1 MKAWILLGALPLM
14 SPSVWGQI
22 PSPTEVVILT
32 TETPPTITAKSVVTA
47 PPAMKAK
54 QRPVTESTTA
64 APLEVAKASAP
75 RQIQVYKSVQKN
87 GVIRYSDMMP
97 EQGHYELLLFND
109 CYACDPDSRV
119 NWRTTGLFLYDYAS
133 TIKAAAKTYS
143 VEPALI
149 RALIHAESAFNPLA
163 VSRKGAM
170 GLTQLMPATAR
181 ELGVGNA
188 LLAEQNIFGG
198 VKYLAGLLKQ
208 YDGNVALATAAYNA
222 GAGAV
227 QKHGGIPPYAET
239 RAYVER
245 VQLLHRRYKEMLS
258 ARGL

>member
-1 MKAWILLGALPLM
+1 MKAWMLASHLLLIPIPAWSQTPLPA
-14 SPSVWGQI
+14 
-22 PSPTEVVILT
+22 EVVF
-32 TETPPTITAKSVVTA
+32 VTSEPQPVAQVEPAPQPA
-47 PPAMKAK
+47 PPAGSK
-54 QRPVTESTTA
+54 Q
-64 APLEVAKASAP
+64 
-75 RQIQVYKSVQKN
+75 IHVYKSVQQN
-87 GVIRYSDMMP
+87 GVIRYSDMIP

-109 CYACDPDSRV
+109 CFACNPDSRV
-119 NWRTTGLFLYDYAS
+119 NWQTTGLFLYDYAS
-133 TIKAAAKTYS
+133 TIKAAAKAYQ

-163 VSRKGAM
+163 ISRKGAM

-198 VKYLAGLLKQ
+198 VKYLAGLLKL

-245 VQLLHRRYKEMLS
+245 VQLLHQRYKEMLQ
-258 ARGL
+258 AKGL

>member
-1 MKAWILLGALPLM
+1 MKAWLLLGALPLFPL
-14 SPSVWGQI
+14 SAWSQI
-22 PSPTEVVILT
+22 PPPAEVVILS
-32 TETPPTITAKSVVTA
+32 TEAQPSPPVVA
-47 PPAMKAK
+47 PPPS
-54 QRPVTESTTA
+54 PVATPAIVAA
-64 APLEVAKASAP
+64 APVPAA

-97 EQGHYELLLFND
+97 EQGHYELLLFKD
-109 CYACDPDSRV
+109 CYACDPASKV
-119 NWRTTGLFLYDYAS
+119 NWRTTGLFLSDYAS
-133 TIKAAAKTYS
+133 TIKAAAKTYQ
-143 VEPALI
+143 VDPALI
-149 RALIHAESAFNPLA
+149 RALIHAESAFNPQA

-181 ELGVGNA
+181 ELGVGDA
-188 LLAEQNIFGG
+188 LVAEQNIFGG

-245 VQLLHRRYKEMLS
+245 VQLLQRRYKEMLS

>member
-1 MKAWILLGALPLM
+1 MKAWMLAGHMLLIPL
-14 SPSVWGQI
+14 SGWSQ
-22 PSPTEVVILT
+22 
-32 TETPPTITAKSVVTA
+32 TPP
-47 PPAMKAK
+47 PAE
-54 QRPVTESTTA
+54 VIFLTA
-64 APLEVAKASAP
+64 APSPLRPSKDATPASQPDTAQTAAVATNGKK
-75 RQIQVYKSVQKN
+75 QIQVYKSVQQN
-87 GVIRYSDMMP
+87 GVVRYSDMAP
-97 EQGHYELLLFND
+97 EEGHYDLLLFND
-109 CYACDPDSRV
+109 CFACDPKSSV
-119 NWRTTGLFLYDYAS
+119 NWQTTGLFLYDYAS
-133 TIKAAAKTYS
+133 TIKAAAKTYQ

-245 VQLLHRRYKEMLS
+245 VQLLHLRYKEMLQ
-258 ARGL
+258 AKGL

>member
-1 MKAWILLGALPLM
+1 MDVDGIDPAVFPARLEPDTRPGRGGDPHRRAA
-14 SPSVWGQI
+14 G
-22 PSPTEVVILT
+22 
-32 TETPPTITAKSVVTA
+32 TA
-47 PPAMKAK
+47 PCGA
-54 QRPVTESTTA
+54 PVTLHTPGCCRPRA
-64 APLEVAKASAP
+64 GQPPLP
-75 RQIQVYKSVQKN
+75 PGTRQIEVYKSVQKN
-87 GVIRYSDMMP
+87 GVVRYSDMMP

-109 CYACDPDSRV
+109 CYACDPDSKV
-119 NWRTTGLFLYDYAS
+119 NWNTTGLFLYDYAS
-133 TIKAAAKTYS
+133 TIQAAAKAYQ

-208 YDGNVALATAAYNA
+208 YGGNVALATAAYNA

-245 VQLLHRRYKEMLS
+245 VQLLRQRYKDMLS
-258 ARGL
+258 AKGL

>member
-1 MKAWILLGALPLM
+1 MLMGLIPLF
-14 SPSVWGQI
+14 SAPGWSQT
-22 PSPTEVVILT
+22 PAPAEVVILT
-32 TETPPTITAKSVVTA
+32 AEPPA
-47 PPAMKAK
+47 PP
-54 QRPVTESTTA
+54 PVTMHTPGVLPPPEPTSP
-64 APLEVAKASAP
+64 PLP
-75 RQIQVYKSVQKN
+75 PGTRQIQVYKSVQKN
-87 GVIRYSDMMP
+87 GVVRYSDMMP

-109 CYACDPDSRV
+109 CYACDPDSKV
-119 NWRTTGLFLYDYAS
+119 NWHTTELFLYDYAS
-133 TIKAAAKTYS
+133 TIQAAAKAYQ

-208 YDGNVALATAAYNA
+208 YGGNVALATAAYNA

-245 VQLLHRRYKEMLS
+245 VQLLRQRYKDMLS
-258 ARGL
+258 AKGL

>member
-1 MKAWILLGALPLM
+1 MKAWILLGVIPLF
-14 SPSVWGQI
+14 SLSVWGQM
-22 PSPTEVVILT
+22 PSPAEVVILT
-32 TETPPTITAKSVVTA
+32 TEMPPTIRVKPVIAAKPQPATVSTPSAPAEVV
-47 PPAMKAK
+47 
-54 QRPVTESTTA
+54 
-64 APLEVAKASAP
+64 KASST

-133 TIKAAAKTYS
+133 TIKAAAKAYS

-149 RALIHAESAFNPLA
+149 RALIHAESAFNPRA
-163 VSRKGAM
+163 ISRKGAM

-181 ELGVGNA
+181 ELGVGDA
-188 LLAEQNIFGG
+188 LMAEQNIFGG

-239 RAYVER
+239 RAYVAR
-245 VQLLHRRYKEMLS
+245 VKLLHQRYRDMLN

>member
-1 MKAWILLGALPLM
+1 MKAWMLLGAISLSPLTAWSQLPPPAEVVVLT
-14 SPSVWGQI
+14 SESI
-22 PSPTEVVILT
+22 PSSESIP
-32 TETPPTITAKSVVTA
+32 A
-47 PPAMKAK
+47 P
-54 QRPVTESTTA
+54 
-64 APLEVAKASAP
+64 EVAEPASVPAT

-87 GVIRYSDMMP
+87 GVVRYSDMMP

-109 CYACDPDSRV
+109 CYACDPASRV

-143 VEPALI
+143 VDPALI

-239 RAYVER
+239 RAYVAR
-245 VQLLHRRYKEMLS
+245 VQLLHQRYKEMLS

>member
-1 MKAWILLGALPLM
+1 MKAWMLLGAIPLF
-14 SPSVWGQI
+14 PLSVWSQI
-22 PSPTEVVILT
+22 PPPAEVVILAA
-32 TETPPTITAKSVVTA
+32 EA
-47 PPAMKAK
+47 PPSVPAVAPPPP
-54 QRPVTESTTA
+54 PVATPAIVATPTVVAA
-64 APLEVAKASAP
+64 APVPAS

-87 GVIRYSDMMP
+87 GVIRYSDIMP
-97 EQGHYELLLFND
+97 DQGHYELLLFND
-109 CYACDPDSRV
+109 CYACDPASKV

-143 VEPALI
+143 VDPALI

-208 YDGNVALATAAYNA
+208 YDGNISLATAAYNA

-245 VQLLHRRYKEMLS
+245 VKLLHQRYKELLS

>member
-1 MKAWILLGALPLM
+1 M
-14 SPSVWGQI
+14 SARMLAGHMLFISVNGWSQ
-22 PSPTEVVILT
+22 
-32 TETPPTITAKSVVTA
+32 TPP
-47 PPAMKAK
+47 PAE
-54 QRPVTESTTA
+54 VIFLTA
-64 APLEVAKASAP
+64 APSPLLPANHATQTPESVATQSAAP
-75 RQIQVYKSVQKN
+75 ATTTHGKKQIQVYKSVQRN
-87 GVIRYSDMMP
+87 GVVSYSDIAP

-109 CYACDPDSRV
+109 CFACNPASRV
-119 NWRTTGLFLYDYAS
+119 NWQTTGLFLYDYAS
-133 TIKAAAKTYS
+133 TIQAAASTYQ

-181 ELGVGNA
+181 ELGVGDA
-188 LLAEQNIFGG
+188 FLAEQNIFGG
-198 VKYLAGLLKQ
+198 VKYLAGLLRQ
-208 YDGNVALATAAYNA
+208 YNGNVALASAAYNA

-245 VQLLHRRYKEMLS
+245 IQLLHQRYKEMLL
-258 ARGL
+258 AKGL

>member
-1 MKAWILLGALPLM
+1 MKAWMLMGLIPLF
-14 SPSVWGQI
+14 SPPGWSQT
-22 PSPTEVVILT
+22 PAPAEVVILT
-32 TETPPTITAKSVVTA
+32 AEPPA
-47 PPAMKAK
+47 PPPAVP
-54 QRPVTESTTA
+54 PVTMHTPGVLPPPEPASP
-64 APLEVAKASAP
+64 PLP
-75 RQIQVYKSVQKN
+75 PGTRQIQVYKSVQKN
-87 GVIRYSDMMP
+87 GVVRYSDMMP

-109 CYACDPDSRV
+109 CYACDPDAKV
-119 NWRTTGLFLYDYAS
+119 NWHTTGLFLYDYAS
-133 TIKAAAKTYS
+133 TIQAAAKAYQ

-208 YDGNVALATAAYNA
+208 YGGNVALATAAYNA

-245 VQLLHRRYKEMLS
+245 VQLLRQRYKDMLS
-258 ARGL
+258 AKGL

>member
-1 MKAWILLGALPLM
+1 MKAWMLLGMMPLF
-14 SPSVWGQI
+14 SPLAWGQL
-22 PSPTEVVILT
+22 PPPAEVVILT
-32 TETPPTITAKSVVTA
+32 STPSPLPDKPDVA
-47 PPAMKAK
+47 PPAPSSLPDEPDATR
-54 QRPVTESTTA
+54 Q
-64 APLEVAKASAP
+64 ASAP
-75 RQIQVYKSVQKN
+75 APEPATRQIQVYKSVQKN
-87 GVIRYSDMMP
+87 GVVRYSDMMP

-109 CYACDPDSRV
+109 CYACDPASKV

-133 TIKAAAKTYS
+133 TIKAAAKAYQ

-188 LLAEQNIFGG
+188 LMAEQNIFGG

-208 YDGNVALATAAYNA
+208 YKSTAASPLMPKPGPMWRESSCCTNA
-222 GAGAV
+222 
-227 QKHGGIPPYAET
+227 T
-239 RAYVER
+239 RTC
-245 VQLLHRRYKEMLS
+245 
-258 ARGL
+258 

>member
-1 MKAWILLGALPLM
+1 MKAWMLLGAIPLF
-14 SPSVWGQI
+14 PLSVWSQI
-22 PSPTEVVILT
+22 PPPAEVVILAA
-32 TETPPTITAKSVVTA
+32 EA
-47 PPAMKAK
+47 PPSVPTVAPPPP
-54 QRPVTESTTA
+54 PVATPAIVATPTVVAA
-64 APLEVAKASAP
+64 APVPAS

-87 GVIRYSDMMP
+87 GVIRYSDIMP
-97 EQGHYELLLFND
+97 DQGHYELLLFND
-109 CYACDPDSRV
+109 CYACDPASKV

-143 VEPALI
+143 VDPALI

-208 YDGNVALATAAYNA
+208 YDGNISLATAAYNA

-245 VQLLHRRYKEMLS
+245 IKLLHQRYRDMLS

>member
-1 MKAWILLGALPLM
+1 MKAWMLLGMMPLF
-14 SPSVWGQI
+14 SHAAPAQI
-22 PSPTEVVILT
+22 PPPAEVVILT
-32 TETPPTITAKSVVTA
+32 PETAVSSPVPTPRTVALTTA
-47 PPAMKAK
+47 PLPSPEPAK
-54 QRPVTESTTA
+54 P
-64 APLEVAKASAP
+64 AS

-109 CYACDPDSRV
+109 CYACDPASKV

-133 TIKAAAKTYS
+133 TIQAAAKAYQ

-163 VSRKGAM
+163 ISRKGAM

-245 VQLLHRRYKEMLS
+245 VKLLHQRYKEMLS
-258 ARGL
+258 AKGL

>member
-1 MKAWILLGALPLM
+1 MKAWILLGALPLF
-14 SPSVWGQI
+14 SLSVWGQM
-22 PSPTEVVILT
+22 PSPAEVVILT
-32 TETPPTITAKSVVTA
+32 TESPPTITVKPMVTA
-47 PPAMKAK
+47 KPE
-54 QRPVTESTTA
+54 PVTMS
-64 APLEVAKASAP
+64 APDPTPELAKAPAP

-87 GVIRYSDMMP
+87 GVIRYSDIMP

-109 CYACDPDSRV
+109 CYACDPASKV
-119 NWRTTGLFLYDYAS
+119 NWRTTGLFLYDYAN

-143 VEPALI
+143 VDPALI

-208 YDGNVALATAAYNA
+208 YDGNISLATAAYNA

-239 RAYVER
+239 RAYVAR
-245 VQLLHRRYKEMLS
+245 VKLLHQRYRDMLH

>member
-1 MKAWILLGALPLM
+1 MLLGAIPLI
-14 SPSVWGQI
+14 SLSVWGQM
-22 PSPTEVVILT
+22 PSPAEVVILT
-32 TETPPTITAKSVVTA
+32 TETPPTIRVQPVVTA
-47 PPAMKAK
+47 KPQPATVSD
-54 QRPVTESTTA
+54 PSP
-64 APLEVAKASAP
+64 APELAKASAPAP

-87 GVIRYSDMMP
+87 GVTRYSDMMP

-109 CYACDPDSRV
+109 CYACDPASRV

-143 VEPALI
+143 VDPALI

-208 YDGNVALATAAYNA
+208 YDGNISLATAAYNA

-245 VQLLHRRYKEMLS
+245 VKLLHQRYRDMLS

>member
-1 MKAWILLGALPLM
+1 MKAWMFLGAVLLFPL
-14 SPSVWGQI
+14 SAWSQTPPPAEVVVLTSESI
-22 PSPTEVVILT
+22 PSPKVAE
-32 TETPPTITAKSVVTA
+32 PA
-47 PPAMKAK
+47 PP
-54 QRPVTESTTA
+54 PA
-64 APLEVAKASAP
+64 A

-87 GVIRYSDMMP
+87 GVVRYSDMMP

-109 CYACDPDSRV
+109 CYACDPASRV

-133 TIKAAAKTYS
+133 TIQAAAKTYQ

-188 LLAEQNIFGG
+188 LMAEQNIFGG
-198 VKYLAGLLKQ
+198 VEYLGGL
-208 YDGNVALATAAYNA
+208 V
-222 GAGAV
+222 
-227 QKHGGIPPYAET
+227 
-239 RAYVER
+239 
-245 VQLLHRRYKEMLS
+245 
-258 ARGL
+258 